1 MGKVHEHD
9 KLYRSTYVPRRIKR
23 HDTLVMEKMVD
34 PHPVGFRFHPTDEE
48 IIGYYLRE
56 KNMDSFDPWELP
68 CKSYRLLHCCIETSA
83 THSSSIRKDDV
94 WYFFARKDNKYVH
107 TKKKVKTT
115 NITEEPLFSKKEDKY
130 NRGGRQSRKK
140 SSGFWKKTGVTVNMI
155 NPTVQQ
161 PMTRKKKN

>member
-1 MGKVHEHD
+1 M
-9 KLYRSTYVPRRIKR
+9 
-23 HDTLVMEKMVD
+23 LVVIY
-34 PHPVGFRFHPTDEE
+34 F
-48 IIGYYLRE
+48 
-56 KNMDSFDPWELP
+56 
-68 CKSYRLLHCCIETSA
+68 SA
-83 THSSSIRKDDV
+83 HSSSIRKDDV

>member
-1 MGKVHEHD
+1 
-9 KLYRSTYVPRRIKR
+9 
-23 HDTLVMEKMVD
+23 MEKMVD
-34 PHPVGFRFHPTDEE
+34 PHPVGFRFHPTEEE

-68 CKSYRLLHCCIETSA
+68 S
-83 THSSSIRKDDV
+83 HSSSIRKDDV

>member
-1 MGKVHEHD
+1 
-9 KLYRSTYVPRRIKR
+9 
-23 HDTLVMEKMVD
+23 MEKMVD

-68 CKSYRLLHCCIETSA
+68 
-83 THSSSIRKDDV
+83 SIGDGLRKDDV